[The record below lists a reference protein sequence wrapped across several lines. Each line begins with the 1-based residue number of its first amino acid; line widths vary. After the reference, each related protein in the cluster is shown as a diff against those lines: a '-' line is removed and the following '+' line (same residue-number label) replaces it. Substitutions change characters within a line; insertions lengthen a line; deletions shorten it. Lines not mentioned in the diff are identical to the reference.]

1 MTASSMCTSVVPVR
15 KLSLTRTLPCSCWL
29 LGRTNILPLQ
39 GKERHKWLGPHLVSG
54 SFLPWSRCWHCLSW
68 SSHSTGQETVRG
80 VMSLAKHSSLI
91 MHVASTPL
99 HVGYHVDEAQKSQ
112 PPPFACVPLRSY
124 ALLGCAA
131 LSSGQD

>member
-1 MTASSMCTSVVPVR
+1 
-15 KLSLTRTLPCSCWL
+15 
-29 LGRTNILPLQ
+29 
-39 GKERHKWLGPHLVSG
+39 
-54 SFLPWSRCWHCLSW
+54 
-68 SSHSTGQETVRG
+68 
-80 VMSLAKHSSLI
+80 MSLAKHSSLI

-131 LSSGQD
+131 LSSGQDWMKIGYVEVLGKAPNSWGVGVGSFDVG